1 MSGGTCM
8 PGTNIDS
15 VEQRQAFDKLMKDKT
30 INDWMHNEFAVEMGW
45 TDKTTFEW
53 LWKKYTGN
61 QYFDPATI
69 KINPK
74 DVKIFTKS
82 IKNEFLPKLGKQAGY
97 FDTYFKL
104 PNKKNHHKVEFKI
117 RKSHYGCFRYYVGTI
132 LRSILKKYHGL
143 MLYSHRYDGYASIG
157 YEELEKSFLSTCKK
171 IYTDKEIKQLMRNVA

>member
-74 DVKIFTKS
+74 AIIPTEIFS
-82 IKNEFLPKLGKQAGY
+82 LVMSG
-97 FDTYFKL
+97 
-104 PNKKNHHKVEFKI
+104 PNKKSSANSGLHKIIFLIKRIPAITINKI
-117 RKSHYGCFRYYVGTI
+117 PIAENQFLP
-132 LRSILKKYHGL
+132 LREYSLL
-143 MLYSHRYDGYASIG
+143 M
-157 YEELEKSFLSTCKK
+157 
-171 IYTDKEIKQLMRNVA
+171 IKHCS

>member
-15 VEQRQAFDKLMKDKT
+15 VEQRQTFDSLMKDKT
-30 INDWMHNEFAVEMGW
+30 INKWMHNEFAMEMGW

-82 IKNEFLPKLGKQAGY
+82 IKNEFLPKLGKQPGY
-97 FDTYFKL
+97 FETYFK
-104 PNKKNHHKVEFKI
+104 
-117 RKSHYGCFRYYVGTI
+117 
-132 LRSILKKYHGL
+132 
-143 MLYSHRYDGYASIG
+143 
-157 YEELEKSFLSTCKK
+157 
-171 IYTDKEIKQLMRNVA
+171 